1 MICHE
6 IKSRCLTYQKS
17 VSRVFTSVSYPV
29 TAWKAG
35 GGQTGNVKAALNV
48 QVPLSVSVPQMVMP
62 ASNQPLMPYTLNAAM
77 MGASGFVHAEP
88 VPEGSVSVEP
98 VGGAAP
104 EVEGA
109 AEEAVP
115 VQLHQMQQDGVVGS
129 MAPGGA
135 QAQELSQ
142 SQTGEEFA
150 APTGMGNSMMAQMQS
165 ILASPGGA
173 SAAAQYQVAAQL
185 PTAVQQAPVQAL
197 AQPQSAGNGAG
208 GIVPGQA
215 LADPWGAFT
224 AFQSSASR
232 R

>member
-1 MICHE
+1 M
-6 IKSRCLTYQKS
+6 
-17 VSRVFTSVSYPV
+17 SRVFTSVSYPV

-88 VPEGSVSVEP
+88 VPEDSVSVEP
-98 VGGAAP
+98 VGGPAP
-104 EVEGA
+104 EAEGV

-115 VQLHQMQQDGVVGS
+115 VQLHQMQQDGAGVS
-129 MAPGGA
+129 LALGGA
-135 QAQELSQ
+135 QAQQLSQ
-142 SQTGEEFA
+142 SQTGEELA
-150 APTGMGNSMMAQMQS
+150 APAGMGNSMMAQMQS

-185 PTAVQQAPVQAL
+185 PTSVQQAPAQAL
-197 AQPQSAGNGAG
+197 SQPQSAGNGAV

-224 AFQSSASR
+224 AFQSSAPR
-232 R
+232 RQ